1 MTKSLGAAVA
11 AAFLCLGVL
20 AKGPPESD
28 ANLKS
33 DATGELVA
41 VFGPPVAFATHAER
55 VSYGFSFG
63 PSDGSIGAIPV
74 GAGTYT
80 FYGSAGS
87 SATCTGAPKINGTF
101 PFTGTLDHV
110 SGISG
115 GCRGPFGPA
124 NPPTGFLFVT
134 DDASG
139 GRA

>member
-1 MTKSLGAAVA
+1 MTKSLGAAIA

-20 AKGPPESD
+20 AQTPPESD

-41 VFGPPVAFATHAER
+41 VFGPPVAFATHAEL

-110 SGISG
+110 TGISA
-115 GCRGPFGPA
+115 GPPRPPCPA
-124 NPPTGFLFVT
+124 NTPPALLFHN
-134 DDASG
+134 DYAS
-139 GRA
+139 